1 MLDKFRL
8 LAIFLVISFIINTV
22 GNEVYATTITIP
34 TIPTPTDTSFLEE
47 QFPGVDDKL
56 DSYTNKALN
65 FLDNTIESAYNIY
78 VMSKNA
84 TLNVAFSLVKSNK
97 NVKAYVAQEVERTQ
111 LFKLANDIE
120 NYGDFGQWYKD
131 NVQIANGKM
140 FVKARVWSDFT
151 SSYNYQMVECDTIPE
166 LLENA
171 PSIFRP
177 FLKTMLTEWFN
188 ALARASAFLVAF
200 TDGINPTG
208 SEFNIFD
215 YLDTIP
221 TTYEYG
227 GVVYNLPYIFLFT
240 GNGDYQVVV
249 SEAIPYYS
257 SSVGNLYLPSQDGSR
272 WFRFKFNQYTQTW
285 SFQQANMTG
294 FGSYSGYSLS
304 LFTGAWGEILYSNF
318 SVDGYFNAT
327 DSVPVNS
334 NAYNTSVY
342 VPDVTGVGGQVVSED
357 DTPLTV
363 DVGLETDEE
372 GNIIVMPTPVDIN
385 LDGLSD
391 SIDENTSVMRE
402 VASDVE
408 AIKNNMDNNNN
419 EKENLKQGYPSLKNL
434 LLGKLGLFNQMRE
447 FLLAIWNATY
457 SDDIPEFKINFNGLF
472 GMQGS
477 YSIVDFQFYSDYR
490 NYIHM
495 FMSAIAWAFFIKKMY
510 RRIPNMITT

>member
-1 MLDKFRL
+1 MLDKFRV
-8 LAIFLVISFIINTV
+8 LAIFLIISFIINTI

-177 FLKTMLTEWFN
+177 FLRTMLQEWFN

-200 TDGINPTG
+200 TDGISSPSVGEQWSDNLP
-208 SEFNIFD
+208 
-215 YLDTIP
+215 
-221 TTYEYG
+221 TYEGLPNRIVLKYDDNYYCYLTSEQIYKSG
-227 GVVYNLPYIFLFT
+227 GQLGIM
-240 GNGDYQVVV
+240 NGSYRGYVF
-249 SEAIPYYS
+249 S
-257 SSVGNLYLPSQDGSR
+257 SSQGWFVQWSGSTSEQWKYMFTYITVAEILDLNINLYNIDTVDIYAYP
-272 WFRFKFNQYTQTW
+272 T
-285 SFQQANMTG
+285 
-294 FGSYSGYSLS
+294 SY
-304 LFTGAWGEILYSNF
+304 
-318 SVDGYFNAT
+318 NA
-327 DSVPVNS
+327 DNS
-334 NAYNTSVY
+334 YNTSVY
-342 VPDVTGVGGQVVSED
+342 VPDVTGVGGQVVGED

-447 FLLAIWNATY
+447 FLLAIWNSTY